1 MGKGMASGLP
11 VGAFTASKTLMKS
24 LSENPKLGHITTFG
38 GNPVI
43 AAASLATLKTIPESD
58 LMDQTLAK
66 EILFRKLLQHKL
78 IKEIRGRGLMLALL
92 MKDEEVANQLPKLR
106 IISSSNGLLLIQ
118 RINLKTMALESN
130 ERPGRPIAKFESM
143 LKTDDVYFF
152 DAEDFEDIIHHYLN
166 NGKVALAKKAI
177 KIGLQQ
183 HPDSIELKLL
193 SVEVLV
199 FENNLDLAEELL
211 DKLQLLDSNN
221 EEIYIQRANIYSKKD
236 NHEAAIDLLNEALHL
251 SENGFDIHS
260 LLGMEHLFMDDFQ
273 TRQREFYEMYFDGAI
288 YYLNDYLDQN
298 PYSEVAWHQ
307 LGKQYFEKRLY
318 PEALTAYDFAIISDD
333 TFMGAYFEK
342 GKVLEKLGRY
352 ADAIENY
359 ETTIKIED
367 PTSHAY
373 LRIGKCHE
381 KLENYDMAKFYYYQ
395 TVHEDPLLDKD
406 GENPL
411 YWKKCAK
418 INTAL
423 KNYDQADYAYKQ
435 AVELGNYELDTW
447 LRWAD
452 STHWNKNFDSAVQIL
467 VQGRQFYP
475 ENATLQYKMAG
486 FQLLSGD
493 KINARITLIDALK
506 NDIDKLFLFEEEFP
520 QYANIPW
527 TLNIVADIK
536 KASR

>member
-1 MGKGMASGLP
+1 
-11 VGAFTASKTLMKS
+11 
-24 LSENPKLGHITTFG
+24 
-38 GNPVI
+38 
-43 AAASLATLKTIPESD
+43 
-58 LMDQTLAK
+58 
-66 EILFRKLLQHKL
+66 
-78 IKEIRGRGLMLALL
+78 
-92 MKDEEVANQLPKLR
+92 
-106 IISSSNGLLLIQ
+106 
-118 RINLKTMALESN
+118 
-130 ERPGRPIAKFESM
+130 M

-166 NGKVALAKKAI
+166 NGKIALAKKAI

-183 HPDSIELKLL
+183 HPDSIALKLL
-193 SVEVLV
+193 NVEVLV
-199 FENNLDLAEELL
+199 FENNLDQAEQLL

-236 NHEAAIDLLNEALHL
+236 NHEAAINLLNKALEL
-251 SENGFDIHS
+251 SDNGFDIHS
-260 LLGMEHLFMDDFQ
+260 LLGMEYLFMDDFKLAKANFMKCVSFDSHDYSSLYNVIYCF
-273 TRQREFYEMYFDGAI
+273 EFLEDFDGAI
-288 YYLNDYLDQN
+288 YYLNEYLDKN
-298 PYSEVAWHQ
+298 PYCEVAWHQ
-307 LGKQYFEKRLY
+307 LGKQYFEKRMY

-342 GKVLEKLGRY
+342 GKVLEKMGKY

-381 KLENYDMAKFYYYQ
+381 KLENHDMAKFYYYQ
-395 TVHEDPLLDKD
+395 TVHEDPLLDKGWLAITDFYFKQKNCEKALYYVNKALNID
-406 GENPL
+406 GENPV

-418 INTAL
+418 INTSL

-447 LRWAD
+447 LKWAD
-452 STHWNKNFDSAVQIL
+452 VTHWNKDFNSAVEIL
-467 VQGRQFYP
+467 IQGRQFYP
-475 ENATLQYKMAG
+475 ENAKLQYKMAG

-520 QYANIPW
+520 QYASIPW

-536 KASR
+536 NASR